1 MYFPEVNEWKKP
13 DEVRAALGQR
23 LGENLPKA
31 VFGELHS
38 PAFPCK
44 GRRVGRDFAP
54 LLRHSPQPFPRSIA
68 AVMQRELRLQESN
81 HSGFVYTG
89 RALLL
94 DMLASLLAVDVTY
107 AREGIPLP
115 V

>member
-1 MYFPEVNEWKKP
+1 MG
-13 DEVRAALGQR
+13 ALF
-23 LGENLPKA
+23 A
-31 VFGELHS
+31 
-38 PAFPCK
+38 AFPRA
-44 GRRVGRDFAP
+44 GRLASRGLAP
-54 LLRHSPQPFPRSIA
+54 PLTAPGSAPGAAGSA
-68 AVMQRELRLQESN
+68 AVRMQRELGLQESN

-94 DMLASLLAVDVTY
+94 AVLASLLRVDVTY